1 MKQPSM
7 PAKALFQEQKIS
19 CAKFVAEL
27 DVLYQ
32 LFAQDLND
40 FTQQGVDKWRPSEDL
55 LKVQSGGQ
63 VGGWTIV

>member
-1 MKQPSM
+1 
-7 PAKALFQEQKIS
+7 
-19 CAKFVAEL
+19 VAEL
-27 DVLYQ
+27 DVFLYQ